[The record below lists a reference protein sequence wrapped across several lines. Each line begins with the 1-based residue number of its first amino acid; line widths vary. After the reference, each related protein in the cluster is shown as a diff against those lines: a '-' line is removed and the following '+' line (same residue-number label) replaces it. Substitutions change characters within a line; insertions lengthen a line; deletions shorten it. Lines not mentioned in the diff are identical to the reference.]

1 MPIMMLV
8 VCRKRELDT
17 LVDEYGDWQPEGVQ
31 VKLYGITTKAH
42 DGFILL
48 EWSKPIPE
56 RFLSALGKDED
67 ILDSLTYDASF
78 PPGAV

>member
-8 VCRKRELDT
+8 LCRKRELDT
-17 LVDEYGDWQPEGVQ
+17 IVDEFGDWQGEGVQ
-31 VKLYGITTKAH
+31 VKLYGITAKAH

-56 RFLSALGKDED
+56 RFSTKLEKDGD

>member
-8 VCRKRELDT
+8 VCRKRELNAI
-17 LVDEYGDWQPEGVQ
+17 VDEFGDWQGEGVQ
-31 VKLYGITTKAH
+31 VKLYGLTAKAH

-56 RFLSALGKDED
+56 RFDAKLKSDED
-67 ILDSLTYDASF
+67 ITDVLTFDSLFHPVSA
-78 PPGAV
+78 